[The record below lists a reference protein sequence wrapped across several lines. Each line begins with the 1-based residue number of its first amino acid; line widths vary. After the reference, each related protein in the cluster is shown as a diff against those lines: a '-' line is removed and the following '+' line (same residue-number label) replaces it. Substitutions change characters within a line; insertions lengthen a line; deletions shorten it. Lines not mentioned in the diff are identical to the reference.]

1 MVTILLS
8 LSGIFPNQRPLAPL
22 RGWHQH
28 DGHVRLSHY
37 GRGNAVCSSGVRGR
51 ADHEQR
57 PFALSESAE
66 PPGRVVRVEDEVNGR
81 HGVERA
87 KRGPQEIPER
97 TPWVAIMISPA
108 FGGITTWTSSRRVPS
123 AMAKRAAVRAA
134 AADRSESSMPQMVN
148 PPRLVAIDR

>member
-1 MVTILLS
+1 MVEATQSARPAFAGAPITSSARS
-8 LSGIFPNQRPLAPL
+8 LSAK
-22 RGWHQH
+22 
-28 DGHVRLSHY
+28 
-37 GRGNAVCSSGVRGR
+37 GRSRRGR
-51 ADHEQR
+51 VAH
-57 PFALSESAE
+57 
-66 PPGRVVRVEDEVNGR
+66 VEDEVNGR

-97 TPWVAIMISPA
+97 TLGVAIMISPV

-134 AADRSESSMPQMVN
+134 AADRSESSMPQMVD